1 MYTSFLNFHHNNYL
15 QSRNSL
21 NYFSSILKSGFNC
34 DSVAV
39 VAVFSSGS
47 IAEANNMNVNP
58 LLLTIDVCMRLT

>member
-1 MYTSFLNFHHNNYL
+1 M
-15 QSRNSL
+15 

-58 LLLTIDVCMRLT
+58 LLLTMDVCMRLT